1 MRMEKTKV
9 GRKHRKYDQGFKE
22 EALRMVR
29 HGQSVATVA
38 KALGISENL
47 LYNWR
52 SSHQSGLSAS
62 DATSQSELE
71 QLRKQL
77 RVAETERDILKKALF
92 IFGRST

>member
-22 EALRMVR
+22 EALRMVH
-29 HGQSVATVA
+29 HGQSVPAVA

-52 SSHQSGLSAS
+52 SAHQSGLSAS
-62 DATSQSELE
+62 DAGSQSELE

-77 RVAETERDILKKALF
+77 RAVETERDILKKALL
-92 IFGRST
+92 IFGRSM